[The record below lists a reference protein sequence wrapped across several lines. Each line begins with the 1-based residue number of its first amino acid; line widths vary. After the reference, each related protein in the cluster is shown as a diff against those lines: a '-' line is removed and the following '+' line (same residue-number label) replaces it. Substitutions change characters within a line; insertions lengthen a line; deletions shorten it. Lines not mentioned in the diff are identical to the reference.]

1 MNLSHAAAGRTR
13 SVEPGVFSLDSVTH
27 ATKSEATPNPPSSP
41 YAWKYALKRRIW
53 AHEGPRGI
61 YASRLLEALIDEFAD
76 ADGRAWPGIQSL
88 LYWTKIK
95 TERTLQ
101 KALDELVR
109 GRWLRIVPQTWESL
123 TKVQTA
129 AGKRTPRRGD
139 AGQATNLYIVLDG
152 YGREFT
158 SKVPG
163 RPDLARTSKDES
175 RVENTSESHLQKDIG
190 GHPQK
195 DSREPPANLHPDP
208 DHMEDLSREESAERA
223 PRVEQSTHI
232 FSKSPQKDAVKLEA
246 WDVLVEVHAE
256 KTKAVY
262 GLPPLPPDMKH
273 DQREVLAASLD
284 GAAVE
289 VQAKLRARTG
299 TERELPEVRR
309 ELAARTMNLY
319 FKRDNEH
326 LRKVKHALR
335 DLPREFHARITEA
348 MQQLLRESHDATPP
362 RRVQI
367 EQPTERIESADKPV
381 EIALQKQHEEPN
393 MRVDSVDKPVEV
405 VKPKVHERAAQQLPA
420 PTNTALEARRIVEA
434 LNAKPQQELFKP
446 SKSETPEIALSKK
459 PAVSEQV
466 HDKPAQDK
474 LAQDKPTQ
482 GKFVRDKPSN
492 KSFEQKQFEGKT
504 FEDKPSPRLPRT
516 PPVERPLGRSGAPR
530 WGAIGPR
537 PTKVRRVSKLTPDEV
552 EPEEEHGT
560 GSTPT
565 K

>member
-1 MNLSHAAAGRTR
+1 LSWRTKLEK
-13 SVEPGVFSLDSVTH
+13 SAKFVLVT
-27 ATKSEATPNPPSSP
+27 
-41 YAWKYALKRRIW
+41 
-53 AHEGPRGI
+53 
-61 YASRLLEALIDEFAD
+61 LLEHVDP
-76 ADGRAWPGIQSL
+76 DGRAWVGVETIATGASFGSAQTVRNAL
-88 LYWTKIK
+88 Q
-95 TERTLQ
+95 TLA
-101 KALDELVR
+101 KA
-109 GRWLRIVPQTWESL
+109 GWLRIVPQTWTSL
-123 TKVQTA
+123 TNEQA
-129 AGKRTPRRGD
+129 AVGRKAPRRGD
-139 AGQATNLYIVLDG
+139 VGQAPNLYVVLDG
-152 YGREFT
+152 KGNPACGQAR
-158 SKVPG
+158 PG
-163 RPDLARTSKDES
+163 LV
-175 RVENTSESHLQKDIG
+175 RVSGPNLENTPLRISEGSPPKNQEGEPLSKLIG
-190 GHPQK
+190 DQ
-195 DSREPPANLHPDP
+195 DP
-208 DHMEDLSREESAERA
+208 SEDHSMKESAERA

-232 FSKSPQKDAVKLEA
+232 SSKSPQKDAVKLEA

-262 GLPPLPPDMKH
+262 GLPPLPPDMKR
-273 DQREVLAASLD
+273 DQQEALAASLD

-299 TERELPEVRR
+299 TERELPDVRR
-309 ELAARTMNLY
+309 ELVARTINLY

-348 MQQLLRESHDATPP
+348 MQLLLRESHDATPP
-362 RRVQI
+362 RRVQL
-367 EQPTERIESADKPV
+367 EQPTERVESADKPV
-381 EIALQKQHEEPN
+381 EIAQQKQHEEPLE
-393 MRVDSVDKPVEV
+393 RVDSADKPVEV

-446 SKSETPEIALSKK
+446 SKSETPEIARPKK

-466 HDKPAQDK
+466 QEKPEQDKPAQE
-474 LAQDKPTQ
+474 KPTQ
-482 GKFVRDKPSN
+482 DKFVQDKPSN
-492 KSFEQKQFEGKT
+492 KSFEQKQFEDKT

-552 EPEEEHGT
+552 EPDEEHGM
-560 GSTPT
+560 GSTSI